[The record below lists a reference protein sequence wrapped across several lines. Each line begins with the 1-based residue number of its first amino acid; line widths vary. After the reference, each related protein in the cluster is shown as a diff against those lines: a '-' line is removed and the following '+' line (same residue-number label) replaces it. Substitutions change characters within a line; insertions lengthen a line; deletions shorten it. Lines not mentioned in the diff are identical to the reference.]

1 MLHVLREQNGGYID
15 SLIDS
20 WVLDLGATF
29 YTTTHWE
36 IMENYVSRN
45 DGNVNLEDDELVDIV
60 GIGDICL
67 KMSNGSMWKIHKV
80 RLVPKL
86 MCNLI
91 LVGQLDNE
99 GHNVIFIGAACEVM
113 KGSMVFAQGNKI
125 GTLYMTSSYRDMI
138 FVIDSNTNS
147 DYDIMGLDT

>member
-1 MLHVLREQNGGYID
+1 
-15 SLIDS
+15 
-20 WVLDLGATF
+20 
-29 YTTTHWE
+29 
-36 IMENYVSRN
+36 
-45 DGNVNLEDDELVDIV
+45 
-60 GIGDICL
+60 
-67 KMSNGSMWKIHKV
+67 
-80 RLVPKL
+80 

-91 LVGQLDNE
+91 SVGQLDNE
-99 GHNVIFIGAACEVM
+99 GHNVIFIGTACEVM

>member
-1 MLHVLREQNGGYID
+1 MLREQNGGYID

-80 RLVPKL
+80 RFVPKL

-91 LVGQLDNE
+91 SVGQLDNE
-99 GHNVIFIGAACEVM
+99 GHNVIFIGTACEVM